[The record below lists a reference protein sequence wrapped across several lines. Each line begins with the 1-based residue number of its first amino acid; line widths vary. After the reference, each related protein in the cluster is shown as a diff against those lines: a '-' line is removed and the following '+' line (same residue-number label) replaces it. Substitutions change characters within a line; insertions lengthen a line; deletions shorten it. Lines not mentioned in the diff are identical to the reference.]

1 MSSSSYQPL
10 TSYNLTATIASSG
23 TTSGVIDLGGATLCG
38 IIVPAAMTGS
48 AISLQMSNDD
58 TGTFVA
64 VQDGAGSDL
73 SLAIAASKYVPFS
86 NLTLMAGLRFI
97 KLVSNS
103 TEAAERTITLVT
115 RAV

>member
-1 MSSSSYQPL
+1 MSSNTYQPV

-23 TTSGVIDLGGATLCG
+23 TTSDVIDLGGATLCG
-38 IIVPAAMTGS
+38 FIMPAAITGTS
-48 AISLQMSNDD
+48 INLEMSDDD

-64 VQDGAGSDL
+64 VQDGEGSDL
-73 SLAIAASKYVPFS
+73 SLPVSASKFVP
-86 NLTLMAGLRFI
+86 LTNFALIAGLRFI

-103 TEAAERTITLVT
+103 SEAAERTIKLVT